1 MLIQI
6 PKVLNAEQ
14 LRYMRER
21 LAGAGEAWVD
31 GRATAGHQGAQV
43 KYNLQ
48 IAEGSE
54 VGQELGQGVLAAL
67 ERQPLFISAALPH
80 RIYPPMFNRYEAQG
94 EGKSG
99 MHFGNHVDGS
109 VRLIPG
115 SGEQI
120 RTDIS
125 ATLFISAPEDY
136 DGGELIV
143 EDTYGEQRVKLPAG
157 DLVLYPA
164 TSRHRVT
171 PVTRGARVASF
182 FWVQSMVRDDARR
195 NLLYEL
201 DMAVVRLTQDVPAH
215 DALVTL
221 TGNYHNLLRMWA
233 DV

>member
-14 LRYMRER
+14 LQYMRER

-43 KYNLQ
+43 KHNLQ

-80 RIYPPMFNRYEAQG
+80 RIYPPLFNRYEGQA
-94 EGKSG
+94 G

-143 EDTYGEQRVKLPAG
+143 QDTYGEQRVKLPAG
-157 DLVLYPA
+157 DLILYPA
-164 TSRHRVT
+164 TSQHRVT

-195 NLLYEL
+195 ARRFEH

-215 DALVTL
+215 EALVTL
-221 TGNYHNLLRMWA
+221 TGSYHNLLRMWA

>member
-1 MLIQI
+1 MLTRI

-14 LRYMRER
+14 LQYMRER
-21 LAGAGEAWVD
+21 LAGAREAWVD

-43 KYNLQ
+43 KHNLQ

-54 VGQELGQGVLAAL
+54 VGAELGQGVLAAL

-80 RIYPPMFNRYEAQG
+80 RIYPPMFNRYEGQA
-94 EGKSG
+94 G

-120 RTDIS
+120 RTDLS
-125 ATLFISAPEDY
+125 ATLFISSPEDY

-143 EDTYGEQRVKLPAG
+143 QDAYGEQRVKLPAG
-157 DLVLYPA
+157 DMVLYPA
-164 TSRHRVT
+164 TSLHRVT

-182 FWVQSMVRDDARR
+182 FWIQSMVRDDGQRA
-195 NLLYEL
+195 LLFDL
-201 DMAVVRLTQDVPAH
+201 DMSVVRLTQDAPGH
-215 DALVTL
+215 DALVSL
-221 TGNYHNLLRMWA
+221 TGCYHNLLRMWA

>member
-1 MLIQI
+1 MLIRVPQ
-6 PKVLNAEQ
+6 VLNAAQ
-14 LRYMRER
+14 LQYMRER

-43 KYNLQ
+43 KHNLQ

-54 VGQELGQGVLAAL
+54 VGLELGQGVIAAL
-67 ERQPLFISAALPH
+67 ERQPLFISGALPH
-80 RIYPPMFNRYEAQG
+80 RIYPPMFNRYEGQ
-94 EGKSG
+94 SG

-120 RTDIS
+120 RTDLS
-125 ATLFISAPEDY
+125 ATLFISPPEDY

-143 EDTYGEQRVKLPAG
+143 QDTYGEQRVKLPAG
-157 DLVLYPA
+157 DMILYPA

-195 NLLYEL
+195 AMLFEM
-201 DMAVVRLTQDVPAH
+201 DMAIMRLGADAPGH
-215 DALVTL
+215 EALVTL
-221 TGNYHNLLRMWA
+221 TGTYHNLLRMWA